1 MHASAHMTR
10 PGYLTRGGRLS
21 AAVSCQRAP
30 LRPHIGY
37 TQPTGAWLLRRSGG
51 RRQVSVTPSR
61 TVVVGDEVV
70 GVVWP
75 ARGGGYTLRTG
86 TRLARAKIHHFS
98 PAEGLPGLLAYLEK
112 RFGAAPRF
120 VPALDIDA

>member
-1 MHASAHMTR
+1 MVT
-10 PGYLTRGGRLS
+10 
-21 AAVSCQRAP
+21 V
-30 LRPHIGY
+30 
-37 TQPTGAWLLRRSGG
+37 TQ
-51 RRQVSVTPSR
+51 SR

-70 GVVWP
+70 GVAWP

-98 PAEGLPGLLAYLEK
+98 AAEGLPGLIAYIEA

-120 VPALDIDA
+120 IPALDDDA